1 VAFLSALAAD
11 TGQFQGG
18 GVRGLVAIALKLFP
32 QASTDLHRFFPT
44 ILLTHDFKTFI
55 LRVRLNREV

>member
-1 VAFLSALAAD
+1 V
-11 TGQFQGG
+11 
-18 GVRGLVAIALKLFP
+18 GLAIALKVFP
-32 QASTDLHRFFPT
+32 QASTDLHRFFST